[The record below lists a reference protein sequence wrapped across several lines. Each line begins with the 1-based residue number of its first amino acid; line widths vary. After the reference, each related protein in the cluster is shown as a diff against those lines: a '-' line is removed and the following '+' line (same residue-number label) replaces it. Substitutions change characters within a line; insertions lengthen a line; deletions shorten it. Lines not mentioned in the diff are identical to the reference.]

1 MKLNLALAGF
11 AVALAFSSIARADT
25 AILKGLPKAFNVVIE
40 PLDPEGKKAGLNE
53 GALQK
58 VIQSRLAK
66 RKISLSTASG
76 AEIFG
81 RVVVLTSQDIK
92 GEVLGYGA
100 HVELSCREKAFLK
113 RDKITEF
120 MAPIWFKG
128 NVTVANAKQ
137 FNSNVVHAL
146 SDLTDLFLNDYQ
158 KENPGSK

>member
-1 MKLNLALAGF
+1 MKLNLALAGL
-11 AVALAFSSIARADT
+11 AAALTWNGPARADT
-25 AILKGLPKAFNVVIE
+25 TILKGLPKAFNVVIE
-40 PLDPEGKKAGLNE
+40 PLDLESKKAGLNE

-66 RKISLSTASG
+66 RKVGLSTASG

-81 RVVVLTSQDIK
+81 RVVVLTSQDVK
-92 GEVLGYGA
+92 GDVLGYGA

-120 MAPIWFKG
+120 LAPIWFKG

-137 FNSNVVHAL
+137 FNANVVHAI
-146 SDLTDLFLNDYQ
+146 SDLTDQFLNDYQ
-158 KENPGSK
+158 KENGNK